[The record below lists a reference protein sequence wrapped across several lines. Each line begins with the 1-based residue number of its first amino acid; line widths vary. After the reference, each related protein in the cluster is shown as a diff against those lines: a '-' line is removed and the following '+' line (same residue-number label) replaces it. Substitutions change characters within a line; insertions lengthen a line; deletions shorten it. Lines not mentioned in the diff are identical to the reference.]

1 MILPD
6 YPIQSKDNDKL
17 KRAPLAQKVA
27 DLVLAFKGSEGFV
40 VGIEGVWGA
49 GKTSFINMVLE
60 TLGNEVYHFVFNPWN
75 FSDQTSLLKDFF
87 SSFSNI
93 EPITSRKDLKNKLTG
108 YAKKL
113 SDYGFQ
119 GINLSVISF
128 NPLQKLLNKSLSD
141 IRDGLNKSL
150 GSLKKKVVIVID
162 DIDRLDA
169 DETKLIFKL
178 VKLTANFPNTVFLLA
193 YDRNRVE
200 KRLTIEKDGFE
211 GGEYL
216 KKIVQVSF
224 VLPEP
229 DLQDLWQILFEDL
242 DVTIKAVYGEV
253 NVDDKRWGNL
263 FHAGLKNLFITI
275 RDIKRFIS
283 SLRLDWSIVSKDD
296 ITPVDFIGIEA
307 IRVFAP
313 EFYGAMSANKHLFT
327 ATDYLYVG
335 LSSSD
340 DKSARETKYKELLE
354 LVPANIRQT
363 IDEICKQL
371 FPQLDFRT
379 SYPHDW
385 QQTWRKELRVCSEE
399 KFDFYFRLG
408 IPTGAVSE
416 AELKAVI
423 KTLDNQDN
431 FLKNL
436 KKFNEEK
443 RLRKILSRL
452 IDYLDDIDKDKIK
465 TFILSLWQL
474 EEKVDDKRFGVW
486 DLEDIDTLV
495 SRLSYHSIKQKMEK
509 GKRGAFIVELIK
521 DSNVLYPAVKF
532 ADLVVHEFEEKNKKP
547 NEETLLEQTEI
558 DGLKSAIS
566 KKFTGIDKDNL
577 KGNKHLAFLL
587 FRWKENAGEEVVK
600 NFIAELLKNKSD
612 TATFLSAFVSDIF
625 SQGMGD
631 YVSTKK
637 RELNKKSV
645 EAIYQIDEIEKVVNS
660 IPDAELKNF
669 NEQQKEAIELFK
681 KPKKSDIFD

>member
-6 YPIQSKDNDKL
+6 YPIQSKESDKL

-27 DLVLAFKGSEGFV
+27 DLILAFKGSESFV
-40 VGIEGVWGA
+40 VGVEGAWGA

-60 TLGNEVYHFVFNPWN
+60 TLGSKVYFFVFNPWN

-93 EPITSRKDLKNKLTG
+93 EPITIKKDLKDKLTG

-119 GINLSVISF
+119 GINLSIISF
-128 NPLQKLLNKSLSD
+128 NPLQKLLNESLSD
-141 IRDGLNKSL
+141 IRNGLNKSL
-150 GSLKKKVVIVID
+150 GSLEKKIVIVID

-229 DLQDLWQILFEDL
+229 DLEDLWQILFEDL
-242 DVTIKAVYGEV
+242 DATIKAVYGEV

-313 EFYGAMSANKHLFT
+313 QFYSAMSANKHLFT
-327 ATDYLYVG
+327 ATDSLYVG
-335 LSSSD
+335 LSSRD

-354 LVPANIRQT
+354 LIPENLKQP

-423 KTLDNQDN
+423 KTLNRQDN

-436 KKFNEEK
+436 KIFNEEK

-452 IDYLDDIDKDKIK
+452 IDYLDDIDKDKIN

-474 EEKVDDKRFGVW
+474 EEEVDDKRFGMW

-495 SRLSYHSIKQKMEK
+495 SRLSYHSIKQKVEK
-509 GKRGAFIVELIK
+509 GKRGAFIAELVK
-521 DSNVLYPAVKF
+521 NSSVLYPAVKF
-532 ADLVVHEFEEKNKKP
+532 AGLVVHEFEEKNKKP
-547 NEETLLEQTEI
+547 SEETLLEQSEI
-558 DGLKSAIS
+558 ENLKSAIS
-566 KKFTGIDKDNL
+566 GKFNEIDKNNL
-577 KGNKHLAFLL
+577 KDNKHLAYLL

-600 NFIAELLKNKSD
+600 SFITELLKNKSD
-612 TATFLSAFVSDIF
+612 TATFLSAFVSDVF
-625 SQGMGD
+625 SQGIGD

-637 RELNKKSV
+637 RELNKKSI
-645 EAIYQIDEIEKVVNS
+645 EALYQISEIEKIVNS
-660 IPDAELKNF
+660 ITDEDLKNF
-669 NEQQKEAIELFK
+669 NEQQKEAIEMFK

>member
-6 YPIQSKDNDKL
+6 YPIQSKDDDKL

-27 DLVLAFKGSEGFV
+27 DLVLAFKRSESFV
-40 VGIEGVWGA
+40 VGIEGAWGA

-119 GINLSVISF
+119 GIHLPGISF
-128 NPLQKLLNKSLSD
+128 NPLQKLLNESLSG
-141 IRDGLNKSL
+141 IRDDLNKSL
-150 GSLKKKVVIVID
+150 GSLEKKVVIVID

-178 VKLTANFPNTVFLLA
+178 VKLTANFPKTVFLLA

-229 DLQDLWQILFEDL
+229 DLQDLWQILFENL
-242 DVTIKAVYGEV
+242 DATIKKVYDEV

-283 SLRLDWSIVSKDD
+283 SLGLDWSIVSKDD

-313 EFYGAMSANKHLFT
+313 QFYGAMSANKHLFT
-327 ATDYLYVG
+327 ATDSLYVG
-335 LSSSD
+335 LSSKD

-354 LVPANIRQT
+354 LAPANIKQT

-379 SYPHDW
+379 SYPRDW

-408 IPTGAVSE
+408 IPTWAVSE

-436 KKFNEEK
+436 KKFNEEN

-452 IDYLDDIDKDKIK
+452 IDYIDDIDKGKIK

-474 EEKVDDKRFGVW
+474 VEEVDDKRFGMW

-495 SRLSYHSIKQKMEK
+495 SRLTYHSIKKKTEK
-509 GKRGAFIVELIK
+509 GKRGAFITELVK

-532 ADLVVHEFEEKNKKP
+532 ADLVVQELEEKNKKP

-558 DGLKSAIS
+558 EELKLAIS
-566 KKFTGIDKDNL
+566 EKFNGIDKNNL

-587 FRWKENAGEEVVK
+587 FRWKENAGEAVVK

-660 IPDAELKNF
+660 ITDAELKNF